1 MTAQVADIVVF
12 EEENK
17 SLFTNPLDQ
26 LWEIDG
32 FTRPKFGHRRTS
44 NRKGYIAYWEVID
57 NTLYLTGIKDERL
70 DNENGLGHFFP
81 ETNGNPV
88 KAWWFTG
95 ELRIVQGSV
104 IKYVHGGYAS
114 TFEKETYLV
123 VRKGEVKDVS
133 TKFFSDED
141 FRRNKTRKELRQN
154 IKTRKMVSETLKNLK
169 KKKKVSRKR
178 IPQLIKKP
186 DIQKFGRLTK
196 SKIAQKRVIT
206 FLVRHPVFFI
216 DHISG
221 SYPLTD
227 KLIDTHKDLW
237 NWNLL
242 SGNPFLVCPDD
253 LPEKDRFRLNWEDT
267 DVFEDA
273 NITSEGIRWM
283 TTTAYNAKNNKIILA
298 RRDNFLNKSITAR
311 DGETEEEHV
320 QYMSCVENLR
330 QTNEI
335 RKQYKAY
342 IDYKIKSGKAPDN
355 LTNEI
360 QKIYSLK
367 WDKKRYAEDD
377 DAQLT
382 NNKETGTGQKKEASI
397 LIPKWHLPD
406 IENEP
411 KYTKKEMED
420 LLADPDWSKL
430 SKDTCVPW
438 TEDLIDRYVDHW
450 EWGRDKVKNN
460 EWIEICSGLSTN
472 PSLPWSVKFIKK
484 YSGKIN
490 WKHLSMNEGIPW
502 SLSLIKGFRKKWSWE
517 LLKWNETMWLNV
529 FYSDLEKDNIS
540 RIMVAIKNKRK

>member
-1 MTAQVADIVVF
+1 MTAQVADIVLF
-12 EEENK
+12 EGDNK
-17 SLFTNPLDQ
+17 SLFTNPLEQ

-57 NTLYLTGIKDERL
+57 NTLYLTGIKSDDESEL
-70 DNENGLGHFFP
+70 KDFFP

-95 ELRIVQGSV
+95 ELCIVQGSA
-104 IKYVHGGYAS
+104 INYVHGGYAS

-123 VRKGEVKDVS
+123 VRKGEVKDVN

-169 KKKKVSRKR
+169 KKKKVSQKR

-186 DIQKFGRLTK
+186 DIQKLRRLIK
-196 SKIAQKRVIT
+196 SRIAQRRAVT
-206 FLVRHPVFFI
+206 FLVRHPDFFI

-227 KLIDTHKDLW
+227 ELIDAYTDLW
-237 NWNLL
+237 NWNLM
-242 SGNPFLVCPDD
+242 SGNPFLVCSDEVT
-253 LPEKDRFRLNWEDT
+253 EKDRHRLNWKDS

-273 NITSEGIRWM
+273 NITSDGKRWM
-283 TTTAYNAKNNKIILA
+283 STSEYNEKINKIILA
-298 RRDNFLNKSITAR
+298 KRDDLLKKCLASI
-311 DGETEEEHV
+311 DGETEKEHLH
-320 QYMSCVENLR
+320 YMSCVDHLR
-330 QTNEI
+330 FTNEI

-342 IDYKIKSGKAPDN
+342 IDYKIMSGKAPDN

-360 QKIYSLK
+360 QKIFSLK
-367 WDKKRYAEDD
+367 WDKNRYIESDD
-377 DAQLT
+377 DQLA
-382 NNKETGTGQKKEASI
+382 NNEETGTGQKKEASI

-420 LLADPDWSKL
+420 MLVDPDWNKL

-438 TEDLIDRYVDHW
+438 TEELIDRYVDHW
-450 EWGRDKVKNN
+450 EWGHDKVKHN

-472 PSLPWSVKFIKK
+472 PSLPWSVKFIEK
-484 YSGKIN
+484 YSNKIN

-502 SLSLIKGFRKKWSWE
+502 NLSLIKRFRKNWMWE
-517 LLKWNETMWLNV
+517 LLKWNETMWINV
-529 FYSDLEKDNIS
+529 FYSDLEEDNIN